1 MKNNK
6 NEDYKKLNEKDLMI
20 ELKELKKELFKL
32 RFGLAMNGLDN
43 PNKIKETKKN
53 IARVNTQL
61 TVLKMSK
68 QEVKEGGKV

>member
-6 NEDYKKLNEKDLMI
+6 NEDYKKMSEKELMN
-20 ELKELKKELFKL
+20 ELKEIKKELFKL

-68 QEVKEGGKV
+68 QESK

>member
-1 MKNNK
+1 MRNNK
-6 NEDYKKLNEKDLMI
+6 NEEYKKMNEKDLMT

-68 QEVKEGGKV
+68 QETK

>member
-6 NEDYKKLNEKDLMI
+6 NEEYKKMNEKDLMT

-68 QEVKEGGKV
+68 QETK

>member
-6 NEDYKKLNEKDLMI
+6 NEEYKKLNDNDLMN

-32 RFGLAMNGLDN
+32 RFGLAMSGLEN

-68 QEVKEGGKV
+68 KEVRGNV

>member
-6 NEDYKKLNEKDLMI
+6 NQEYKKLNEADLI
-20 ELKELKKELFKL
+20 NELKELKKELFKL

-43 PNKIKETKKN
+43 PNKIKEVKKN

-61 TVLKMSK
+61 TVLRISK
-68 QEVKEGGKV
+68 QEVK

>member
-6 NEDYKKLNEKDLMI
+6 NEEYKKLNDNDLMN

-32 RFGLAMNGLDN
+32 RFGLAMSGLEN

-68 QEVKEGGKV
+68 QDDKVRGKV

>member
-1 MKNNK
+1 MNK
-6 NEDYKKLNEKDLMI
+6 NMEKYNKMKIEELQN

-53 IARVNTQL
+53 IARVNTAMTIL
-61 TVLKMSK
+61 EMGSK
-68 QEVKEGGKV
+68 E

>member
-6 NEDYKKLNEKDLMI
+6 NEEYKKLNENDLMN

-32 RFGLAMNGLDN
+32 RFGLAMSGLEN

-68 QEVKEGGKV
+68 KEVRGNV

>member
-6 NEDYKKLNEKDLMI
+6 NEEYKKMNEKDLMG

-32 RFGLAMNGLDN
+32 RFGLAMNGLEN

-68 QEVKEGGKV
+68 QESK

>member
-6 NEDYKKLNEKDLMI
+6 NEEYLKMTESELMN
-20 ELKELKKELFKL
+20 ELKQIKKELFKL

-61 TVLKMSK
+61 TVLKMTK
-68 QEVKEGGKV
+68 QETK